1 VSAVATPPTTPR
13 PSSNPAARL
22 ADRARTTRRPPAWL
36 VIVAGLAVLLGVSA
50 WLRTGS
56 LDAAFWIDEAISV
69 GVSSYDFLDVPEV
82 LRVDGSPPLYYLLLH
97 LWMQAF
103 GDSETATHSL
113 SLIFSLLC
121 VPVAWWGGRS
131 LYGAKTG
138 WIAAALAALN
148 PYLTYYAQETR
159 MYSLQALLSLVVAT
173 TFVHAFVRRDRRHL
187 PWFVVAFTAMLYTHN
202 WALFLGTALG
212 LTALWLWR
220 TMEGEAERRAM
231 LRDGII
237 TIAAV
242 VVLYA
247 PWVPTL
253 IYQVEHTGAPWA
265 MRPTIQQL
273 LSGLELVFGG
283 TAMAIPLLLV
293 AGNGLVTHIR
303 ERGDRRAIALVAL
316 TFGAVLVAWLVSQV
330 SPAFANRYFASFVG
344 PLILV
349 AAVGLSHAGRLGL
362 ICLVVVLAFWLDP
375 RTGEL
380 ETKSNTRGVSAS
392 IATLVTTGD
401 LVVATHP
408 ESLPL
413 ISYYMPKGVRYA
425 NSLGPVKDP
434 RVFDWTDATERLK
447 RTRPKPTIDGL
458 LRTLEPGQEL
468 VLVQPILRTA
478 RWKAPWTSLVR
489 RRVVQWERRLDAD
502 PRVRREA
509 VVPVFGYDRLPRGI
523 RAIVYRVR

>member
-1 VSAVATPPTTPR
+1 VSAVATPPSSPR
-13 PSSNPAARL
+13 PSSNPAVRL

-36 VIVAGLAVLLGVSA
+36 VTVAGLAVLLGISA

-56 LDAAFWIDEAISV
+56 LNAAFWIDEAISV
-69 GVSSYDFLDVPEV
+69 GVSSYGFFEVPDV
-82 LRVDGSPPLYYLLLH
+82 LRLDGSPPLYYLLLN

-103 GDSETATHSL
+103 GDGEIATHTL
-113 SLIFSLLC
+113 SLIFALLC
-121 VPVAWWGGRS
+121 VPVAWWAGHS
-131 LYGAKTG
+131 LYGARTG
-138 WIAAALAALN
+138 WIAALLAALN

-159 MYSLQALLSLVVAT
+159 MYSLQALLSIVVAAS
-173 TFVHAFVRRDRRHL
+173 FIHLFVRRDRRHL
-187 PWFVVAFTAMLYTHN
+187 PVFVLAFTAMLYTHN
-202 WALFLGTALG
+202 WALFLGMALG
-212 LTALWLWR
+212 LTGLWLWR
-220 TMEGEAERRAM
+220 TTDGEAERRAI
-231 LRDGII
+231 LRDGLIV
-237 TIAAV
+237 IAAV

-253 IYQVEHTGAPWA
+253 IHQVEHTGAPWA
-265 MRPTIQQL
+265 VRPTIPQL
-273 LSGLELVFGG
+273 LGALELVLGG
-283 TAMAIPLLLV
+283 TAMAIALMLV
-293 AGNGLVTHIR
+293 AGNGLMTLTR
-303 ERGDRRAIALVAL
+303 ERRDRRAIALVAL
-316 TFGAVLVAWLVSQV
+316 TFGAIAVAWLVSQV

-349 AAVGLSHAGRLGL
+349 AAVGLAHAGRLGL
-362 ICLVVVLAFWLDP
+362 ICLVVVAAFWLDP

-380 ETKSNTRGVSAS
+380 ERKNNTRGVSAS

-425 NSLGPVKDP
+425 NSLGPVADP

-447 RTRPKPTIDGL
+447 RTRPTPTIDGL

>member
-1 VSAVATPPTTPR
+1 VSAVAAPTGPVDRLTEKVKARRR
-13 PSSNPAARL
+13 PSATVTA
-22 ADRARTTRRPPAWL
+22 
-36 VIVAGLAVLLGVSA
+36 IAGLAALLGVSA

-69 GVSSYDFLDVPEV
+69 GVSSYGFFDIPDV
-82 LRVDGSPPLYYLLLH
+82 LRLDGSPPLYYLLLH

-103 GDSETATHSL
+103 GDGETATHSL
-113 SLIFSLLC
+113 SLVFSLLSI
-121 VPVAWWGGRS
+121 PVALWAGRS
-131 LYGAKTG
+131 LYGPKTG

-159 MYSLQALLSLVVAT
+159 MYSLQAVLSIVVAAS
-173 TFVHAFVRRDRRHL
+173 FIHLFVRRDRRYL
-187 PWFVVAFTAMLYTHN
+187 PVFVLAFTAMLYTHN

-212 LTALWLWR
+212 LVALWLWR
-220 TMEGEAERRAM
+220 TAPEDEQRS
-231 LRDGII
+231 LFRDGMIVLG
-237 TIAAV
+237 AV
-242 VVLYA
+242 ILLYL

-253 IYQVEHTGAPWA
+253 VHQVQHTGAPWA
-265 MRPTIQQL
+265 MRPTVEQL
-273 LSGLELVFGG
+273 LSAIGLVLGG
-283 TAMAIPLLLV
+283 TAVGIALLLV
-293 AGNGLVTHIR
+293 AGNGLATLIR
-303 ERGDRRAIALVAL
+303 ERADRRTMALVAL
-316 TFGAVLVAWLVSQV
+316 TAGAILVSWLVSQV

-362 ICLVVVLAFWLDP
+362 VCLVIVMAFWLDP
-375 RTGEL
+375 RTSEL
-380 ETKSNTRGVSAS
+380 ERKSNVRGVSAS

-425 NSLGPVKDP
+425 NSLGPVEDP

-447 RTRPKPTIDGL
+447 RTRPTPTIDRL

-468 VLVQPILRTA
+468 VLVQPILRTS
-478 RWKAPWTSLVR
+478 RWQAPWTSLVR

-509 VVPVFGYDRLPRGI
+509 VVPVFGYDRLPRGV
-523 RAIVYRVR
+523 RAVVYRVREP

>member
-1 VSAVATPPTTPR
+1 MSAVATPPASRGPLRRLDERVRARRR
-13 PSSNPAARL
+13 PSPTVL
-22 ADRARTTRRPPAWL
+22 TIL
-36 VIVAGLAVLLGVSA
+36 GLLGLLLVSA

-69 GVSSYDFLDVPEV
+69 GVSSYGFFDIPGV

-103 GDSETATHSL
+103 GDGETATHTL
-113 SLIFSLLC
+113 SLIFALASI
-121 VPVAWWGGRS
+121 PVALWAGRS
-131 LYGAKTG
+131 LYDAKTG
-138 WIAAALAALN
+138 WIAAGLAALN

-159 MYSLQALLSLVVAT
+159 MYSLQAVLSIVVAAS
-173 TFVHAFVRRDRRHL
+173 FLHVYVRRDRRYL
-187 PWFVVAFTAMLYTHN
+187 PVFVLSLTAMLYTHN
-202 WALFLGTALG
+202 WALFLSMALG
-212 LTALWLWR
+212 LVALYLWR
-220 TMEGEAERRAM
+220 TTPDEVERKA
-231 LRDGII
+231 LFKDGL
-237 TIAAV
+237 IALGAISL
-242 VVLYA
+242 LYL

-253 IYQVEHTGAPWA
+253 IHQATRTGAPWA
-265 MRPTIQQL
+265 LRPTVEQL
-273 LSGLELVFGG
+273 LDAVSLVLGG
-283 TAMAIPLLLV
+283 VATGIALLLV
-293 AGNGLVTHIR
+293 AGSGLAKQIR
-303 ERGDRRAIALVAL
+303 ERADRRALALVAL
-316 TFGAVLVAWLVSQV
+316 TFGAIFIAWLVSQV

-349 AAVGLSHAGRLGL
+349 AAVGLRHAGRLGL
-362 ICLVVVLAFWLDP
+362 VCLVIVAAFWLDP

-380 ETKSNTRGVSAS
+380 ESKNNTRSVSAS

-401 LVVATHP
+401 LIVATHP

-425 NSLGPVKDP
+425 NTLGPVDDP

-447 RTRPKPTIDGL
+447 RTRPTPTIDRL

-468 VLVQPILRTA
+468 VLVQPILRTG
-478 RWKAPWTSLVR
+478 RWQAKWTSLVR

-523 RAIVYRVR
+523 RAVVYRVR